1 VVVEGSVLMTKRSQ
15 TKFDK
20 FAVAVKDRNVEIRK
34 LQNSQILRK
43 RAALYFRSKRVIV
56 NALLKLKL

>member
-1 VVVEGSVLMTKRSQ
+1 MTKRSQ

-20 FAVAVKDRNVEIRK
+20 FAVTVKDRNVEIRK

-43 RAALYFRSKRVIV
+43 RTALYLRSKRVIV
-56 NALLKLKL
+56 EALLKLKL